1 MTDEAPTPAEEPAAP
16 APQPA
21 SPNAGLREQ
30 AKSIAVRS
38 NVVSPASMAE
48 LMDFAQLMAK
58 GGPMV
63 GKSFRDNP
71 GACMGIAMQAMQWR
85 FSPYAVSQ
93 KAYVTKD
100 KDGNEQ
106 IGYEAQLINAV
117 INTHAPIKEPL
128 EYIYEGEGA
137 ARICV
142 IQATLVR
149 GSKPSVY
156 RSPPAGAI
164 MGRSPLWKTDLDQQ
178 LGYYSSRA
186 WARRYCPEVIMGVYT
201 PEEIE
206 ESHAIE
212 VTPVRVDGVDYV
224 REQDGE
230 QIATT
235 IIRKSSYR
243 AKKDGDDKWLD
254 EQIAL
259 IESEEDAA
267 ALEREERFM
276 ALPRGWYESTLERI
290 EKRLEEFQFE
300 QHQAEHDITSHIAAK
315 TKKRGPQ
322 PARARARKQIKR
334 PKKPIKKRK

>member
-1 MTDEAPTPAEEPAAP
+1 MTDDTEETLEPQSKP
-16 APQPA
+16 APNKALKEGA
-21 SPNAGLREQ
+21 SA
-30 AKSIAVRS
+30 IAVRG
-38 NVVSPASMAE
+38 NVIAPASMAE
-48 LMDFAQLMAK
+48 MMDFAQLMAK

-106 IGYEAQLINAV
+106 IGYEAQLVTAV
-117 INTHAPIKEPL
+117 INAHAPINGVLHYEF
-128 EYIYEGEGA
+128 EGEGPT
-137 ARICV
+137 RVCV
-142 IQATLVR
+142 VSATLNR
-149 GSKPSVY
+149 SDKPSIY
-156 RSPPAGAI
+156 RSPPAAAI

-178 LGYYSSRA
+178 LSYYSARA
-186 WARRYCPEVIMGVYT
+186 WARRYCAEVIMGVYT

-206 ESHAIE
+206 ESRAIE
-212 VTPVRVDGVDYV
+212 VTPVRVDGLDYV
-224 REQDGE
+224 REVDGE

-267 ALEREERFM
+267 ALEREERYL
-276 ALPRGWYESTLERI
+276 ALPRSWHETTQERI
-290 EKRLEEFQFE
+290 EKRLEQFQFDA
-300 QHQAEHDITSHIAAK
+300 HQEKHDITSHVAAK
-315 TKKRGPQ
+315 T
-322 PARARARKQIKR
+322 ARKPAAKAAAKR
-334 PKKPIKKRK
+334 SRKVVKRD